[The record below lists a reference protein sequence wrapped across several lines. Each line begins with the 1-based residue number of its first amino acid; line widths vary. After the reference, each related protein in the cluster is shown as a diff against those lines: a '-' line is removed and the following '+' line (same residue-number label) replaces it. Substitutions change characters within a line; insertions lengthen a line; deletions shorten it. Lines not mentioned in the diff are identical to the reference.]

1 MDLPQAINKLKF
13 THLERNKPDDR
24 DRIALNKVI
33 IELNYARAIA
43 FESSQGTLLKKC
55 ITQLF
60 LNDLRRTR
68 GSYEIAVGN
77 LESTL
82 KVSLDGKYSQFQSE
96 VFAIE
101 WSKFTKSIGV
111 TNEVTDEAADSKLID
126 DNAKEL
132 EKIINHY
139 TLEKIT
145 KRLEEMSKELITKY
159 SDYE

>member
-1 MDLPQAINKLKF
+1 MTLDQAINKLKF

-33 IELNYARAIA
+33 TELNYARAIA

-60 LNDLRRTR
+60 LNDLRRTE
-68 GSYEIAVGN
+68 GNYEIAVGN
-77 LESTL
+77 LKSALE
-82 KVSLDGKYSQFQSE
+82 VSLDSKYSQFQSE

-101 WSKFTKSIGV
+101 WGKFTKSIGV
-111 TNEVTDEAADSKLID
+111 TNEATDSKLLD

-145 KRLEEMSKELITKY
+145 KRLEEMSEELITKY